1 MNTNQDKL
9 KRLKYRCQTLGIKE
23 LDVIFQQ
30 IFEIVKKSDDE
41 KLINLLEEL
50 LQHETQYIFDLF
62 FNSVS
67 EDETIKYKPITNL
80 IK

>member
-30 IFEIVKKSDDE
+30 IFEIIKMSDNE
-41 KLINLLEEL
+41 KLINLLDEL
-50 LQHETQYIFDLF
+50 LKHETQYIFDLF

>member
-62 FNSVS
+62 FNSLS
-67 EDETIKYKPITNL
+67 EDETIKYKPITSL

>member
-30 IFEIVKKSDDE
+30 IFEIIKMSDNE
-41 KLINLLEEL
+41 KLINLLDEL
-50 LQHETQYIFDLF
+50 LKHETQYIFDLF
-62 FNSVS
+62 FNSLS
-67 EDETIKYKPITNL
+67 EDETIKYKPITSL

>member
-1 MNTNQDKL
+1 MNANQDKL

-30 IFEIVKKSDDE
+30 IFEIIKMSDNE
-41 KLINLLEEL
+41 KLINLLDEL
-50 LQHETQYIFDLF
+50 LKHETQYIFDLF

>member
-1 MNTNQDKL
+1 MSTNQDKL

-30 IFEIVKKSDDE
+30 IFEIIKKSDDKE
-41 KLINLLEEL
+41 LIDLLDEL
-50 LQHETQYIFDLF
+50 LKHETQYIFDLF

-67 EDETIKYKPITNL
+67 DDDTIKYKSITNL

>member
-1 MNTNQDKL
+1 MNINQDKL

-30 IFEIVKKSDDE
+30 IFEIIKKSDDKE
-41 KLINLLEEL
+41 LIDLLDEL
-50 LQHETQYIFDLF
+50 LKHETQYIFDLF

-67 EDETIKYKPITNL
+67 DDDTIKYKSITNL

>member
-1 MNTNQDKL
+1 MNINQDKL

-30 IFEIVKKSDDE
+30 IFQIIKKSDDK
-41 KLINLLEEL
+41 KLIDLLDEL
-50 LQHETQYIFDLF
+50 LKHETQYIFDLF

-67 EDETIKYKPITNL
+67 DDDTIKYKSITNL

>member
-1 MNTNQDKL
+1 MNANQDKL

-30 IFEIVKKSDDE
+30 IFEVIKMSDDE
-41 KLINLLEEL
+41 KLINLLDEL
-50 LQHETQYIFDLF
+50 LKHETQYIFDLF

-67 EDETIKYKPITNL
+67 GDETIKYKPITNL

>member
-30 IFEIVKKSDDE
+30 IFEIIKKSDDKE
-41 KLINLLEEL
+41 LIDLLDEL
-50 LQHETQYIFDLF
+50 LKHETQYIFDLF

-67 EDETIKYKPITNL
+67 DDDTIKYKSITNL

>member
-30 IFEIVKKSDDE
+30 IFEIVKMSDNE
-41 KLINLLEEL
+41 KLINLLDEL
-50 LQHETQYIFDLF
+50 LKHETQYIFDLF

>member
-62 FNSVS
+62 FNFLS
-67 EDETIKYKPITNL
+67 EDETIKYKPITSL